1 MLPRALCFMVHRRGP
16 WMQLNLRRVT
26 DKSGPPAE
34 ALRRRK
40 IKAEVNT
47 PTQKPTAVSYRRTK
61 SGQAAVW
68 QARLIMLVMINV
80 AQLWILAAT
89 VDAALARHYSVL
101 LPLVVASGVCFVITL
116 SIIKWWR
123 PTSRK
128 QTSTGYVRD
137 HER

>member
-1 MLPRALCFMVHRRGP
+1 MKVHSTQRPGKFFMVHHRVP
-16 WMQLNLRRVT
+16 WTRSKLRCVR

-34 ALRRRK
+34 ALLRRK
-40 IKAEVNT
+40 MEADMKRRSKA
-47 PTQKPTAVSYRRTK
+47 
-61 SGQAAVW
+61 GQAAVW
-68 QARLIMLVMINV
+68 QARLIMLVMINI

-123 PTSRK
+123 PTSQK
-128 QTSTGYVRD
+128 TTSTGYVRKD
-137 HER
+137 R